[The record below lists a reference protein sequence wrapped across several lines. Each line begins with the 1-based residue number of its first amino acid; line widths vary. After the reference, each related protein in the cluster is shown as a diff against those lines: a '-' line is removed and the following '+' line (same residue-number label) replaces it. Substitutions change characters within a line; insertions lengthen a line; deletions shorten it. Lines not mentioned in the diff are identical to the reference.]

1 MVIREQQNM
10 MTMLDAALMY
20 AERGFAVFPCSP
32 GSKMPFKGSSGSTDA
47 TTDEAQI
54 RAWWDAC
61 PTANVAI
68 ATGSTSGI
76 YVVDIDA
83 ESHPIMARLPQT
95 WIARTRGGGWHYV
108 YRLPEGVRL
117 ANSAKETKPVEE
129 REENARN
136 LGDHIDTRGEGG
148 YILVFPSVVGGKPYA
163 WENDIDPVELPGWIV
178 ERLKPREVVRSMT
191 RQTFAL
197 ASTSWAQKALDDEC
211 RRMECTGKGGRNDQL
226 NRSAFS
232 LGQIVAAGH
241 LSASVVE
248 SRLLYSAGVAGLS
261 DREALTTIA
270 SGMKGGSQHPRSP
283 AERAPVAVGREWTL
297 DGETGEVVEAIEVIA
312 PRKQDDGD
320 ARRWDLLADVRRLG
334 GLCDSFAAWVL
345 RGADH
350 PQPGLTLAS
359 LLALGSVLS
368 ARRLVYRRAQA
379 SLYVV
384 ALAASGEGKNRP
396 QACLARVLDEVWSP
410 LRGPQSFSSAPAFV
424 DIVKTSTI
432 NGHGTCWVLDEY
444 GMQLQS
450 MIGHRAAQHR
460 QDLKHY
466 LTELSTKGADKWTPA
481 ISLTKGGGKLDLW
494 APSVTLM
501 ASTTPDSLH
510 AVLTS
515 TEVADG
521 FVGRHLWM
529 RAQDVLP
536 EWQPTET
543 RGDDGLPLEVRVGVE
558 TIKER
563 SRDWHMGL
571 PVHTEGMSD
580 PIRLYQPIAVN
591 DTPEAARLLVA
602 HKLACDQKR
611 RDGADMEIPRATLA
625 REAEFAGRLALA
637 LATLAQPEADSPTID
652 ESTMAVAIRVA
663 QESSAT
669 FGASLAAGRKPS
681 WNDHEA
687 QVDYVVGILR
697 DAGGSLRRTDLL
709 RSARRLNARSLE
721 DVVARLIEEEQIME
735 IKTVGKTKPSIAYRL
750 V

>member
-1 MVIREQQNM
+1 MT
-10 MTMLDAALMY
+10 MTMLEAALWY
-20 AERGFAVFPCSP
+20 ASRGFAVFPCSP
-32 GSKMPFKGSSGSTDA
+32 GTKFPFKGSAGSADG

-54 RAWWDAC
+54 RTWWEAC

-68 ATGSTSGI
+68 ATGSASGI

-108 YRLPEGVRL
+108 YRLPDGVRL
-117 ANSAKETKPVEE
+117 ANSAKETKPEGE

-136 LGDHIDTRGEGG
+136 LGEHIDTRGEGG

-163 WENDIDPVELPGWIV
+163 WENDIDPVDLPGWIV
-178 ERLKPREVVRSMT
+178 EKLKPREVVRSMT

-211 RRMECTGKGGRNDQL
+211 HRMEVTGKGGRNDQL

-248 SRLLYSAGVAGLS
+248 ARLLQSANIAGLS
-261 DREALTTIA
+261 DKEAIATIA
-270 SGMKGGSQHPRSP
+270 SGMKGGAQHPRSP
-283 AERAPVAVGREWTL
+283 TERAAITVGREWTL
-297 DGETGEVVEAIEVIA
+297 EPDEVIVQ
-312 PRKQDDGD
+312 RKPKDDGD
-320 ARRWDLLADVRRLG
+320 AKRWDLLADVRRLG

-379 SLYVV
+379 SLYLV

-450 MIGHRAAQHR
+450 MIGPRAAQHR

-494 APSVTLM
+494 APSVTVM

-571 PVHTEGMSD
+571 PVHTEAGLD
-580 PIRLYQPIAVN
+580 PIRLYQPITVT
-591 DTPEAARLLVA
+591 DTPEAAQMLVG

-611 RDGADMEIPRATLA
+611 RDGEDMEIPRATLA

-652 ESTMAVAIRVA
+652 ARTMAVAIRVA

-669 FGASLAAGRKPS
+669 FAASLAASRRPS

-687 QVDYVVGILR
+687 QVDYIVGILR
-697 DAGGSLRRTDLL
+697 DAGGSLTRTDLL
-709 RSARRLNARSLE
+709 RSARRLNARSLD
-721 DVVARLIEEEQIME
+721 DVLVRLMEEEQITE
-735 IKTVGKTKPSIAYRL
+735 IRTVGKTKPVIAYRL
-750 V
+750 S